1 MFSLDNDRTKVS
13 TMGIDVIGL
22 SDDYKQTH
30 SIGSLG
36 QLLQFLKLGS
46 SRSEVEQLLGKPST
60 FHPFAGSLYDIVD
73 VRSPVDLEDEQL
85 GSMPVFLQVDYE
97 GDEQRRQAALESGG
111 DPEQGQA
118 PTDKLL
124 AFAILPIGE

>member
-1 MFSLDNDRTKVS
+1 MD
-13 TMGIDVIGL
+13 IDVVGL
-22 SDDYKQTH
+22 SDEYKQTH

-36 QLLQFLKLGS
+36 RLLQFLKLGN
-46 SRSEVEQLLGKPST
+46 SRSEVEELLGKPTT
-60 FHPFAGSLYDIVD
+60 FHPFAGSLYDIADLRAPVD
-73 VRSPVDLEDEQL
+73 VGDEQS

-97 GDEQRRQAALESGG
+97 GDEQRRQAAMDSGDLESA
-111 DPEQGQA
+111 EQGQA